1 MNPFLI
7 MLLFLELNQDLRNP
21 VLAGFLSKPTL
32 RAVPGNV
39 VTTGNQVAFF
49 CEGPSEAK
57 EYHLY
62 KLGSQDYLIPTALL
76 ETENKAIFS
85 ISLVQWHNSGQYWC
99 SYASTSGTSENS
111 DILELVVTGVYTSRL
126 TLSAIPSPVV
136 TAGEHVTLQCVSKEP
151 YNMSILMKDGE
162 KFSSPEPLQKIYSD
176 QFGALF
182 SVGPVTPNQRWRF
195 TCYGYSLS
203 SPQLWSVSSNQL
215 ELLVSGTLHKPTI
228 WAEPGSVI
236 TSGSYVTIWCEATLP
251 TLIYL
256 IYKDGNPEPWDQQ
269 NQIVYNN
276 KAKLTISSM
285 TELNTGR
292 YHCYSYT
299 ITGWTERSDTL
310 ELVVTG
316 VYNKPKLLIL
326 QDPVVTVG
334 MTVTLSC
341 TSNHSYNWF
350 LLTKNDQK
358 SSIHRTSQDKHTRLF
373 LAKFQVRPMAFSQRW
388 RFRCYGYYTSNPQ
401 VWSEGSDLLE
411 LLISGKLKKPTLRAE
426 PGSVIASG
434 NNVTILCEG
443 TKGNQPMY
451 FLYKEG
457 SPAPWESQT
466 PKDPGNKAM
475 FSIASMEKHHAGK
488 YRCYSYNSVGWS
500 ERSDMLELVVTGVY
514 SSKVT
519 LSAVSSPVV
528 TSGGHVTL
536 QCVSQQAYTSFILVK
551 DNEKFSR
558 LVSSRDTYPKRL
570 EAYFTVGPVTHNERW
585 RFTCYGY
592 YWSSSQL
599 WSAPSNELELLVSG
613 TLHKPTIWA
622 HPGSLITSES
632 PVTIWCEGTL
642 ESLMY
647 VIYKEGSPEP
657 SYTQTQTDHNNK
669 AQFSIPSVTRLNA
682 GRYNCYSYNYA
693 GWTERSD
700 TLELVVTG
708 VHHGKPTLSAL
719 PSPVV
724 TSGGKVTLKC
734 VSSKGYDWF
743 TLTGADQN
751 FSSPQ
756 KAQFIHTGQSLALF
770 PEITVASSKS
780 GPFRCY
786 GYYTN
791 SPHVWSE
798 ASDPLEIHVSGSVNS
813 SIGGQYRCLGAHSS
827 SSEWSAPSDPLDI
840 LVTGYPAVT
849 PNLSVHPGT
858 NVSLGENVTLLC
870 QSSAPVDTFL
880 LFKEG
885 AAHPYLHQKLQ
896 FQDLQNQAEFS
907 ISSVTSALGGSY
919 VCFGSQSSS
928 PYLLSYP
935 SVPVEII
942 VSGPARYQKAVIG
955 VSVAFFL
962 LLFFLTIFLL
972 LRLRHQNKDRK
983 GVQTETHLQH
993 PTDSVTRDKSH
1004 QKSSKPAPAIQEEVL
1019 YATVKVTQHADSMEL
1034 DVLRIHEKD
1043 SSKDLYA
1050 QVKPCRL
1057 RRAEATSSSLM
1068 PKELPDSNNTQGKG
1082 GKVLVEQADTTD
1094 DSNDVTYA
1102 QLCILTPRQG
1112 QVNLS
1117 AFRQK
1122 SPS

>member
-840 LVTGYPAVT
+840 LVTG
-849 PNLSVHPGT
+849 
-858 NVSLGENVTLLC
+858 
-870 QSSAPVDTFL
+870 
-880 LFKEG
+880 
-885 AAHPYLHQKLQ
+885 
-896 FQDLQNQAEFS
+896 
-907 ISSVTSALGGSY
+907 
-919 VCFGSQSSS
+919 
-928 PYLLSYP
+928 
-935 SVPVEII
+935 
-942 VSGPARYQKAVIG
+942 PARYQKAVIG

>member
-798 ASDPLEIHVSGSVNS
+798 ASDPLEIHVSG
-813 SIGGQYRCLGAHSS
+813 
-827 SSEWSAPSDPLDI
+827 
-840 LVTGYPAVT
+840 YPAVT